1 MKNRLFKVMLTMGAV
16 AMICA
21 CGDDSGSNGNAENTT
36 VPTSDSG
43 VTPTSAENSVCANFV
58 VFHTG
63 WVLDAIPEDGYW
75 VLDKETTLAG
85 KGIVYRMDGDSIPG
99 LFFVMSEDGVSNIMV
114 GDEPFMAIDMATLP
128 LCEKNAT
135 IDPETG
141 EIIKSSESSAP
152 ASSGAVAS
160 SGSVNPGSS
169 GTVNP
174 GSSTNPADPTSS
186 GAVAGSSGSVAGSSA
201 SVVPESSSSD
211 PDLGPD
217 GFPTLESYGDP
228 PAEYTKDILS
238 NGKTGWSS
246 RYWDACKP
254 HCSWLSSVDTTS
266 EEKYQAGMTVAR
278 NCNIH
283 DVEVPAFTLG
293 HAVQQYWMGYEGTN
307 SACVNSNAGGTY
319 TCTDMA
325 PIAVNDQLSYG
336 YVAAPGAQFG
346 GGCGKCFHLQFNG
359 GNHAND
365 VKDTHKALKGKHMIV
380 MASNIGY
387 DVEAGQYDML
397 VPGGG
402 VGAFNAL
409 STQIGVPASGLGANG
424 GGFLTECQQT
434 LGWDNTVEAYQE
446 CVLKKCDEVFKDW
459 PNLLRGC
466 RWYAEWYMAAD
477 NPTYNWEEV
486 ECPQY
491 LVDHYLTTFNT
502 TLENRWRW
510 HDDWS
515 DYKKGDVL
523 DTVYC
528 WKDGEN
534 PNDPNGKGAG
544 CAP

>member
-1 MKNRLFKVMLTMGAV
+1 MKRKLFKSMIAAGAV

-21 CGDDSGSNGNAENTT
+21 CGDDSNSSGA
-36 VPTSDSG
+36 SDQ
-43 VTPTSAENSVCANFV
+43 P
-58 VFHTG
+58 
-63 WVLDAIPEDGYW
+63 
-75 VLDKETTLAG
+75 
-85 KGIVYRMDGDSIPG
+85 IPG
-99 LFFVMSEDGVSNIMV
+99 I
-114 GDEPFMAIDMATLP
+114 
-128 LCEKNAT
+128 
-135 IDPETG
+135 
-141 EIIKSSESSAP
+141 SSESADP
-152 ASSGAVAS
+152 QNQQ
-160 SGSVNPGSS
+160 NPGLSS
-169 GTVNP
+169 AITDPQN
-174 GSSTNPADPTSS
+174 PTSS
-186 GAVAGSSGSVAGSSA
+186 STEPVADNPCNKLVLTSAAWLLNVGTEWLIYSDGSVTDFAGNNVGLYADGVINNVAGEPVMQNVDLTVLPICQPNATVDPKTGEVTVVSSSSVGGTNPTSSTGTTP
-201 SVVPESSSSD
+201 VESSSSVNTN
-211 PDLGPD
+211 PDLD
-217 GFPTLESYGDP
+217 ANGFPTIESYGEP
-228 PAEYTKDILS
+228 PAAYTKDILS

-266 EEKYQAGMTVAR
+266 EETYQAGGTVAR

-307 SACVNSNAGGTY
+307 SACVNENAGGTY

-325 PIAVNDQLSYG
+325 PIQVNENLSYG
-336 YVAAPGAQFG
+336 YVAAPGGQFG

-365 VKDTHKALKGKHMIV
+365 VKATHKALKGKHMIV

-387 DVEAGQYDML
+387 DVEEGQYDML

-409 STQIGVPASGLGANG
+409 SMQIGVPASGLGANG
-424 GGFLTECQQT
+424 GGFLTECQQS

-446 CVLKKCDEVFKDW
+446 CVIKKCDEVFKDW

-491 LVDHYLTTFNT
+491 LIDHYMTTFNT
-502 TLENRWRW
+502 TKENRWRW
-510 HDDWS
+510 KDDWS
-515 DYKKGDVL
+515 DYKKGDEL
-523 DTVYC
+523 ETQDCLTDEY
-528 WKDGEN
+528 
-534 PNDPNGKGAG
+534 PQG

>member
-1 MKNRLFKVMLTMGAV
+1 MKNRFTKFMIAAGAMALV
-16 AMICA
+16 CA
-21 CGDDSGSNGNAENTT
+21 CSDDPSNSTGSETCNSLNG
-36 VPTSDSG
+36 
-43 VTPTSAENSVCANFV
+43 C
-58 VFHTG
+58 
-63 WVLDAIPEDGYW
+63 DG
-75 VLDKETTLAG
+75 
-85 KGIVYRMDGDSIPG
+85 
-99 LFFVMSEDGVSNIMV
+99 
-114 GDEPFMAIDMATLP
+114 
-128 LCEKNAT
+128 
-135 IDPETG
+135 
-141 EIIKSSESSAP
+141 SSA
-152 ASSGAVAS
+152 VI
-160 SGSVNPGSS
+160 
-169 GTVNP
+169 
-174 GSSTNPADPTSS
+174 DPTSS
-186 GAVAGSSGSVAGSSA
+186 AVVGPNSSAVVPGSSA
-201 SVVPESSSSD
+201 AVDPNSSAVIDPTSSTVVDPNSSAALPVSSSSVGPASSAVVESSSSD
-211 PDLGPD
+211 PELDAN
-217 GFPTLESYGDP
+217 GFPTLESYGP
-228 PAEYTKDILS
+228 PPEAYTKDILS

-266 EEKYQAGMTVAR
+266 EETYQAGRTVAR

-325 PIAVNDQLSYG
+325 PIQVNENLSYG
-336 YVAAPGAQFG
+336 YVAGSG
-346 GGCGKCFHLQFNG
+346 GLYKYGCGKCYHLQYNG

-365 VKDTHKALKGKHMIV
+365 VKATHKALKGKHVVV
-380 MASNIGY
+380 MVSNIGY
-387 DVEAGQYDML
+387 DVEDGQFDLM

-466 RWYAEWYMAAD
+466 RWYAEWFMAAD
-477 NPTYNWEEV
+477 NPTFNWEEV
-486 ECPQY
+486 DCPQY
-491 LVDHYLTTFNT
+491 LIDHYMTTINT
-502 TLENRWRW
+502 TKDNRYRWR
-510 HDDWS
+510 DDWS

>member
-1 MKNRLFKVMLTMGAV
+1 MRMFCFRMAAALATV
-16 AMICA
+16 ALVLA
-21 CGDDSGSNGNAENTT
+21 C
-36 VPTSDSG
+36 SD
-43 VTPTSAENSVCANFV
+43 E
-58 VFHTG
+58 
-63 WVLDAIPEDGYW
+63 
-75 VLDKETTLAG
+75 
-85 KGIVYRMDGDSIPG
+85 
-99 LFFVMSEDGVSNIMV
+99 
-114 GDEPFMAIDMATLP
+114 
-128 LCEKNAT
+128 
-135 IDPETG
+135 
-141 EIIKSSESSAP
+141 SESSP
-152 ASSGAVAS
+152 NGGQQGNTSDFICQGAVIPVPS
-160 SGSVNPGSS
+160 HVFIKDEVKLFIGSTDNVVRTVDGQNFGIYTDVDGTITLGDGSVYQTGVQTTLLPFCEANAVYDPLSGELVVESSSSADPGNTSQPTSSSNPVNGSS
-169 GTVNP
+169 GVVGT
-174 GSSTNPADPTSS
+174 SSSGNNPANSSDNPTNSSSS
-186 GAVAGSSGSVAGSSA
+186 GNPQGPSNPDASSSSSVPA
-201 SVVPESSSSD
+201 ESSSSD
-211 PDLGPD
+211 VPRDAN
-217 GFPTLESYGDP
+217 GFPTLESYGP
-228 PAEYTKDILS
+228 PPEAYTKDILS

-266 EEKYQAGMTVAR
+266 EAAYQAGGTVAR

-293 HAVQQYWMGYEGTN
+293 HAVQDYWMGYEGTN
-307 SACVNSNAGGTY
+307 SACVNNNAGGTY

-325 PIAVNDQLSYG
+325 PIKVTDNLSYG

-359 GNHAND
+359 GNHADD
-365 VKDTHKALKGKHMIV
+365 VKETHLALKGKHMIV

-424 GGFLTECQQT
+424 GGFLTECQQS
-434 LGWDNTVEAYQE
+434 LGWDNTAESYQN
-446 CVLKKCDEVFKDW
+446 CVIQKCEEVFKDW

-466 RWYAEWYMAAD
+466 KWYAEWYMAAD

-491 LVDHYLTTFNT
+491 LIDHYLTTFNT

-534 PNDPNGKGAG
+534 PKDPNGKGAG

>member
-1 MKNRLFKVMLTMGAV
+1 MKKRLLSSLCAASAV
-16 AMICA
+16 AMFIG
-21 CGDDSGSNGNAENTT
+21 CGDDSATPIA
-36 VPTSDSG
+36 PTQASSSSQVVNIVSSSD
-43 VTPTSAENSVCANFV
+43 VAQN
-58 VFHTG
+58 
-63 WVLDAIPEDGYW
+63 
-75 VLDKETTLAG
+75 
-85 KGIVYRMDGDSIPG
+85 
-99 LFFVMSEDGVSNIMV
+99 
-114 GDEPFMAIDMATLP
+114 
-128 LCEKNAT
+128 
-135 IDPETG
+135 
-141 EIIKSSESSAP
+141 P
-152 ASSGAVAS
+152 ASSSAIV
-160 SGSVNPGSS
+160 SGSSDSNPVSSSSVIAPPGSS
-169 GTVNP
+169 SSVVNP
-174 GSSTNPADPTSS
+174 SQSSSSANPTSS
-186 GAVAGSSGSVAGSSA
+186 DTPASSA
-201 SVVPESSSSD
+201 AESSSSNNPELD
-211 PDLGPD
+211 AN
-217 GFPTLESYGDP
+217 GFPTLESYGP
-228 PAEYTKDILS
+228 PPESYTKDILS

-266 EEKYQAGMTVAR
+266 EETYQAGMTVAR

-307 SACVNSNAGGTY
+307 SACVNNNAGGTY

-325 PIAVNDQLSYG
+325 PIQVNENLSYG
-336 YVAAPGAQFG
+336 YVAGSG
-346 GGCGKCFHLQFNG
+346 GLYKYGCGKCYHLQYNG

-365 VKDTHKALKGKHMIV
+365 VKATHKALKGKHVVV
-380 MASNIGY
+380 MVSNIGY
-387 DVEAGQYDML
+387 DVEDGQFDLM

-409 STQIGVPASGLGANG
+409 SAQIGVPPSGLGANG
-424 GGFLTECQQT
+424 GGFLSECQTT

-466 RWYAEWYMAAD
+466 RWYAEWFMAAD
-477 NPTYNWEEV
+477 NPTFNWEEV

-491 LVDHYLTTFNT
+491 LVDHYMTTFNT
-502 TLENRWRW
+502 TKENRWRW

-544 CAP
+544 CQP

>member
-1 MKNRLFKVMLTMGAV
+1 MKRKLFKSMIAAGAV

-21 CGDDSGSNGNAENTT
+21 CGDDSASSNPATPIADNGCAKAVVTADAWLLNNWVIYADGNVTDLAGNAIGYFDAGVVMDLNGAPLAQNVNLADLTMCPANAAVDPQTGVIEKFSSSSVTT
-36 VPTSDSG
+36 DPTNPTSSAGATNPTDPTNPTSSAG
-43 VTPTSAENSVCANFV
+43 VTDPTEPTNPTSS
-58 VFHTG
+58 
-63 WVLDAIPEDGYW
+63 
-75 VLDKETTLAG
+75 AG
-85 KGIVYRMDGDSIPG
+85 G
-99 LFFVMSEDGVSNIMV
+99 
-114 GDEPFMAIDMATLP
+114 
-128 LCEKNAT
+128 
-135 IDPETG
+135 
-141 EIIKSSESSAP
+141 
-152 ASSGAVAS
+152 
-160 SGSVNPGSS
+160 
-169 GTVNP
+169 
-174 GSSTNPADPTSS
+174 TNPTDPTSS
-186 GAVAGSSGSVAGSSA
+186 AGTEPTV
-201 SVVPESSSSD
+201 SSSSVNTN
-211 PDLGPD
+211 PELGPD
-217 GFPTLESYGDP
+217 GFPTLESYGAP
-228 PAEYTKDILS
+228 PEAYTKDILS

-266 EEKYQAGMTVAR
+266 EETYKAGRTVAR

-307 SACVNSNAGGTY
+307 SACVNENAGGTY

-325 PIAVNDQLSYG
+325 PIQVTENLSYG

-365 VKDTHKALKGKHMIV
+365 VKATHKALKGKHMIV

-387 DVEAGQYDML
+387 DVEEGQYDML

-409 STQIGVPASGLGANG
+409 SMQIGVPASGLGANG
-424 GGFLTECQQT
+424 GGFLTECQQS

-446 CVLKKCDEVFKDW
+446 CVIKKCDEVFKDW

-466 RWYAEWYMAAD
+466 KWYAEWYMAAD

-486 ECPQY
+486 GCPQY
-491 LVDHYLTTFNT
+491 LVDHYMTTINT
-502 TLENRWRW
+502 KIENRFRWR
-510 HDDWS
+510 DDWS
-515 DYKKGDVL
+515 DYKKGDAL
-523 DTVYC
+523 ETQECLTDEY
-528 WKDGEN
+528 
-534 PNDPNGKGAG
+534 PQG

>member
-1 MKNRLFKVMLTMGAV
+1 MKRKLFKSMIAAGAV

-21 CGDDSGSNGNAENTT
+21 CGDDSNSSGA
-36 VPTSDSG
+36 SDQ
-43 VTPTSAENSVCANFV
+43 P
-58 VFHTG
+58 
-63 WVLDAIPEDGYW
+63 
-75 VLDKETTLAG
+75 
-85 KGIVYRMDGDSIPG
+85 IPG
-99 LFFVMSEDGVSNIMV
+99 I
-114 GDEPFMAIDMATLP
+114 
-128 LCEKNAT
+128 
-135 IDPETG
+135 
-141 EIIKSSESSAP
+141 SSESADP
-152 ASSGAVAS
+152 QNQQ
-160 SGSVNPGSS
+160 NPGLSS
-169 GTVNP
+169 AITDPQN
-174 GSSTNPADPTSS
+174 PTSS
-186 GAVAGSSGSVAGSSA
+186 STEPVADNPCNKLVLTSAAWLLNVGTEWLIYSDGSVTDFAGNNVGLYADGVINNVAGEPVMQNVDLTVLPICQPNATVDPKTGEVTVVSSSSVGGTNPTSSTGTTP
-201 SVVPESSSSD
+201 VESSSSVNTN
-211 PDLGPD
+211 PDLD
-217 GFPTLESYGDP
+217 ANGFPTIESYGEP
-228 PAEYTKDILS
+228 PAAYTKDILS

-266 EEKYQAGMTVAR
+266 EETYQAGGTVAR

-307 SACVNSNAGGTY
+307 SACVNENAGGTY

-325 PIAVNDQLSYG
+325 PIQVNENLSYG
-336 YVAAPGAQFG
+336 YVAAPGGQFG

-365 VKDTHKALKGKHMIV
+365 VKATHKALKGKHMIV

-387 DVEAGQYDML
+387 DVEEGQYDML

-409 STQIGVPASGLGANG
+409 SMQIGVPASGLGANG
-424 GGFLTECQQT
+424 GGFLTECQAS

-446 CVLKKCDEVFKDW
+446 CVIKKCDEVSKDW

-491 LVDHYLTTFNT
+491 LIDHYMTTFNT
-502 TLENRWRW
+502 TKENRWRW
-510 HDDWS
+510 KDDWS
-515 DYKKGDVL
+515 DYKKGDEL
-523 DTVYC
+523 ETQDCLTDEY
-528 WKDGEN
+528 
-534 PNDPNGKGAG
+534 PQG

>member
-1 MKNRLFKVMLTMGAV
+1 MKNNLFKVFAATAMV
-16 AMICA
+16 SMICS
-21 CGDDSGSNGNAENTT
+21 CGDDSGSDVGTPAENATQ
-36 VPTSDSG
+36 
-43 VTPTSAENSVCANFV
+43 SACAKYA
-58 VFHTG
+58 VFGQG
-63 WVLDAIPEDGYW
+63 WVLEMGQIGYW
-75 VLDKETTLAG
+75 VLDEATALAG
-85 KGIVYRMDGDSIPG
+85 QGKLIDQAG
-99 LFFVMSEDGVSNIMV
+99 ETVSNAYFVIE
-114 GDEPFMAIDMATLP
+114 GSTANIFQDGELFMTADLEALQKCP
-128 LCEKNAT
+128 ANAT
-135 IDPETG
+135 KDPDTG
-141 EIIKSSESSAP
+141 EILVSSAAAP
-152 ASSGAVAS
+152 ASSATVPQSNGNQSSADAPLS
-160 SGSVNPGSS
+160 SGSAPLSSAGTNPGSS
-169 GTVNP
+169 
-174 GSSTNPADPTSS
+174 
-186 GAVAGSSGSVAGSSA
+186 VAQPGSSGSVVPGSSA
-201 SVVPESSSSD
+201 DVVPESSSSKD
-211 PDLGPD
+211 PDLD
-217 GFPTLESYGDP
+217 ENGFPTLESYGDP
-228 PAEYTKDILS
+228 PAAYTKDILN

-266 EEKYQAGMTVAR
+266 EEKYQAGRTVAR

-307 SACVNSNAGGTY
+307 SACVNNNAGGTY

-325 PIAVNDQLSYG
+325 PIQVTENLSYG

-365 VKDTHKALKGKHMIV
+365 VKETHLALKGKHMVV
-380 MASNIGY
+380 MASNIGH
-387 DVEAGQYDML
+387 DVEAGQYDMM

-424 GGFLTECQQT
+424 GGFLTECQQS
-434 LGWDNTVEAYQE
+434 LGWDNTVEAYQQ
-446 CVLKKCDEVFKDW
+446 CVIKKCDEVFKDW

-466 RWYAEWYMAAD
+466 KWYAEWFMAAD

-491 LVDHYLTTFNT
+491 LIDHYLTTFNT

>member
-1 MKNRLFKVMLTMGAV
+1 MAAALATV
-16 AMICA
+16 ALVLA
-21 CGDDSGSNGNAENTT
+21 C
-36 VPTSDSG
+36 SD
-43 VTPTSAENSVCANFV
+43 E
-58 VFHTG
+58 
-63 WVLDAIPEDGYW
+63 
-75 VLDKETTLAG
+75 
-85 KGIVYRMDGDSIPG
+85 
-99 LFFVMSEDGVSNIMV
+99 
-114 GDEPFMAIDMATLP
+114 
-128 LCEKNAT
+128 
-135 IDPETG
+135 
-141 EIIKSSESSAP
+141 SESSP
-152 ASSGAVAS
+152 NGGQQGNTSDFICQGAVIPVPS
-160 SGSVNPGSS
+160 HVFIKDEVKLFIGSTDNVVRTVDGQNFGIYTDVDGTITLGDGSVYQTGVQTTLLPFCEANAVYDPLSGELVVESSSSADPGNTSQPTSSSNPVNGSS
-169 GTVNP
+169 GVVGT
-174 GSSTNPADPTSS
+174 SSSGNNPANSSDNPTNSSSS
-186 GAVAGSSGSVAGSSA
+186 GNPQGPSNPDASSSSSVPA
-201 SVVPESSSSD
+201 ESSSSD
-211 PDLGPD
+211 VPRDAN
-217 GFPTLESYGDP
+217 GFPTLESYGP
-228 PAEYTKDILS
+228 PPEAYTKDILS

-266 EEKYQAGMTVAR
+266 EAAYQAGGTVAR

-293 HAVQQYWMGYEGTN
+293 HAVQDYWMGYEGTN
-307 SACVNSNAGGTY
+307 SACVNNNAGGTY

-325 PIAVNDQLSYG
+325 PIKVTDNLSYG

-365 VKDTHKALKGKHMIV
+365 VKETHLALKGKHMIV

-424 GGFLTECQQT
+424 GGFLTECQQS
-434 LGWDNTVEAYQE
+434 LGWDNTAESYQN
-446 CVLKKCDEVFKDW
+446 CVIQKCEEVFKDW

-466 RWYAEWYMAAD
+466 KWYAEWYMAAD

-491 LVDHYLTTFNT
+491 LIDHYLTTFNT

-534 PNDPNGKGAG
+534 PKDPNGKGAG

>member
-1 MKNRLFKVMLTMGAV
+1 MKRKLFKSILTASAV

-21 CGDDSGSNGNAENTT
+21 CGDD
-36 VPTSDSG
+36 
-43 VTPTSAENSVCANFV
+43 AN
-58 VFHTG
+58 
-63 WVLDAIPEDGYW
+63 
-75 VLDKETTLAG
+75 
-85 KGIVYRMDGDSIPG
+85 
-99 LFFVMSEDGVSNIMV
+99 
-114 GDEPFMAIDMATLP
+114 
-128 LCEKNAT
+128 
-135 IDPETG
+135 
-141 EIIKSSESSAP
+141 
-152 ASSGAVAS
+152 SSGASDQQPLSGLS
-160 SGSVNPGSS
+160 SETSNPQNQQNPGLSS
-169 GTVNP
+169 AN
-174 GSSTNPADPTSS
+174 TNPQNPTSS
-186 GAVAGSSGSVAGSSA
+186 STEPVADNPCNKLVLTSAAWLLNVGTEWLIYSDGSVTDFAGNNVGLYADGVINNVAGEPVMQNVDLTVLPICQPNATVDPKTGEVTVVSSSSVGGTNPTSSTGTTP
-201 SVVPESSSSD
+201 VESSSSVNTN
-211 PDLGPD
+211 PDLD
-217 GFPTLESYGDP
+217 ANGFPTIESYGEP
-228 PAEYTKDILS
+228 SAAYTKDILS

-266 EEKYQAGMTVAR
+266 EETYQAGGTVAR

-307 SACVNSNAGGTY
+307 SACVNENAGGTY

-325 PIAVNDQLSYG
+325 PIQVNENLSYG
-336 YVAAPGAQFG
+336 YVAAPGGQFG

-365 VKDTHKALKGKHMIV
+365 VKATHKALKGKHMIV

-387 DVEAGQYDML
+387 DVEEGQYDML

-409 STQIGVPASGLGANG
+409 SMQIGVPASGLGANG
-424 GGFLTECQQT
+424 GGFLTECQAS

-446 CVLKKCDEVFKDW
+446 CVIKKCDEVFKDW

-491 LVDHYLTTFNT
+491 LIDHYMTTFNT
-502 TLENRWRW
+502 TKENRWRW
-510 HDDWS
+510 KDDWS
-515 DYKKGDVL
+515 DYKKGDEL
-523 DTVYC
+523 ETQDCLTDEY
-528 WKDGEN
+528 
-534 PNDPNGKGAG
+534 PQG

>member
-1 MKNRLFKVMLTMGAV
+1 MKNRFTKFMIAAGAMALV
-16 AMICA
+16 CA
-21 CGDDSGSNGNAENTT
+21 CGDDPSSPNNPQPGAS
-36 VPTSDSG
+36 
-43 VTPTSAENSVCANFV
+43 SAV
-58 VFHTG
+58 
-63 WVLDAIPEDGYW
+63 
-75 VLDKETTLAG
+75 
-85 KGIVYRMDGDSIPG
+85 
-99 LFFVMSEDGVSNIMV
+99 
-114 GDEPFMAIDMATLP
+114 
-128 LCEKNAT
+128 
-135 IDPETG
+135 IDPN
-141 EIIKSSESSAP
+141 SSA
-152 ASSGAVAS
+152 V
-160 SGSVNPGSS
+160 V
-169 GTVNP
+169 P
-174 GSSTNPADPTSS
+174 GSSTGIDPNSS
-186 GAVAGSSGSVAGSSA
+186 AAVPGSSA
-201 SVVPESSSSD
+201 VVPGSSETVPGSSTVVPGSSAVAPGSSAVVPGSSETVPVSSSSD
-211 PDLGPD
+211 VPRDEN
-217 GFPTLESYGDP
+217 GFPTLESYGP
-228 PAEYTKDILS
+228 PPEAYTKDILS

-266 EEKYQAGMTVAR
+266 EAAYQAGGTVAR

-307 SACVNSNAGGTY
+307 SACVNNNAGGTY

-325 PIAVNDQLSYG
+325 PIQVNENLSYG

-365 VKDTHKALKGKHMIV
+365 VKATHKALKGKHMIV

-424 GGFLTECQQT
+424 GGFMTECQQS

-466 RWYAEWYMAAD
+466 RWYAEWYMTAD

-491 LVDHYLTTFNT
+491 LIDHYMTSFNT
-502 TLENRWRW
+502 TRENRWRW

>member
-1 MKNRLFKVMLTMGAV
+1 MRMFCFRMTAAVATLALVSACTDESESSPNGGQQGNTSDFICQGAV
-16 AMICA
+16 IPVSSRVFIKDEVKLFIGSTDNIVRTADGQNFGIYTEVDGTITL
-21 CGDDSGSNGNAENTT
+21 GDGSVYQTGVQTTLLPVCEANAVYDPLSGELVVESSSSADPGNTSQPTSGSN
-36 VPTSDSG
+36 P
-43 VTPTSAENSVCANFV
+43 
-58 VFHTG
+58 
-63 WVLDAIPEDGYW
+63 
-75 VLDKETTLAG
+75 
-85 KGIVYRMDGDSIPG
+85 
-99 LFFVMSEDGVSNIMV
+99 
-114 GDEPFMAIDMATLP
+114 
-128 LCEKNAT
+128 
-135 IDPETG
+135 
-141 EIIKSSESSAP
+141 
-152 ASSGAVAS
+152 
-160 SGSVNPGSS
+160 VNGSS
-169 GTVNP
+169 GVV
-174 GSSTNPADPTSS
+174 GASSSSNNPANSS
-186 GAVAGSSGSVAGSSA
+186 GNPTNSSSSGNPQGPSNPDASSSSSVPA
-201 SVVPESSSSD
+201 ESSSSD
-211 PDLGPD
+211 VPRDAN
-217 GFPTLESYGDP
+217 GFPTLESYGP
-228 PAEYTKDILS
+228 PPEAYTKDILS

-266 EEKYQAGMTVAR
+266 EAAYQAGGTVAR

-293 HAVQQYWMGYEGTN
+293 HSVQEYWMGYEGTN
-307 SACVNSNAGGTY
+307 SACVNNNAGGTY

-325 PIAVNDQLSYG
+325 PIQVTDNLSYG

-365 VKDTHKALKGKHMIV
+365 VKETHLALKGKHMIV

-424 GGFLTECQQT
+424 GGFMTECQQS

-466 RWYAEWYMAAD
+466 RWYAEWYMTAD

-515 DYKKGDVL
+515 NYKKGDVL

-534 PNDPNGKGAG
+534 PKDPNGKGAG

>member
-1 MKNRLFKVMLTMGAV
+1 MFCFRMAAALATV
-16 AMICA
+16 ALVLA
-21 CGDDSGSNGNAENTT
+21 C
-36 VPTSDSG
+36 SD
-43 VTPTSAENSVCANFV
+43 E
-58 VFHTG
+58 
-63 WVLDAIPEDGYW
+63 
-75 VLDKETTLAG
+75 
-85 KGIVYRMDGDSIPG
+85 
-99 LFFVMSEDGVSNIMV
+99 
-114 GDEPFMAIDMATLP
+114 
-128 LCEKNAT
+128 
-135 IDPETG
+135 
-141 EIIKSSESSAP
+141 SESSP
-152 ASSGAVAS
+152 NGGQQGNTSDFICQGAVIPVPS
-160 SGSVNPGSS
+160 HVFIKDEVKLFIGSTDNVVRTVDGQNFGIYTDVDGTITLGDGSVYQTGVQTTLLPFCEANAVYDPLSGELVVESSSSADPGNTSQPTSSSNPVNGSS
-169 GTVNP
+169 GVVGT
-174 GSSTNPADPTSS
+174 SSSGNNPANSSDNPTNSSSS
-186 GAVAGSSGSVAGSSA
+186 GNPQGPSNPDASSSSSVPA
-201 SVVPESSSSD
+201 ESSSSD
-211 PDLGPD
+211 VPRDAN
-217 GFPTLESYGDP
+217 GFPTLESYGP
-228 PAEYTKDILS
+228 PPEAYTKDILS

-266 EEKYQAGMTVAR
+266 EAAYQAGGTVAR

-293 HAVQQYWMGYEGTN
+293 HAVQDYWMGYEGTN
-307 SACVNSNAGGTY
+307 SACVNNNAGGTY

-325 PIAVNDQLSYG
+325 PIKVTDNLSYG

-365 VKDTHKALKGKHMIV
+365 VKETHLALKGKHMIV

-424 GGFLTECQQT
+424 GGFLTECQQS
-434 LGWDNTVEAYQE
+434 LGWDNTAESYQN
-446 CVLKKCDEVFKDW
+446 CVIQKCEEVFKDW

-466 RWYAEWYMAAD
+466 KWYAEWYMAAD

-491 LVDHYLTTFNT
+491 LIDHYLTTFNT

-534 PNDPNGKGAG
+534 PKDPNGKGAG

>member
-1 MKNRLFKVMLTMGAV
+1 MKNRFTRFMVV
-16 AMICA
+16 ASAMALICA
-21 CGDDSGSNGNAENTT
+21 CGDDPSNG
-36 VPTSDSG
+36 PTSE
-43 VTPTSAENSVCANFV
+43 TCNSLNGCDGSSV
-58 VFHTG
+58 V
-63 WVLDAIPEDGYW
+63 
-75 VLDKETTLAG
+75 
-85 KGIVYRMDGDSIPG
+85 
-99 LFFVMSEDGVSNIMV
+99 
-114 GDEPFMAIDMATLP
+114 
-128 LCEKNAT
+128 
-135 IDPETG
+135 IDPN
-141 EIIKSSESSAP
+141 SSAVVP
-152 ASSGAVAS
+152 GSSGAV
-160 SGSVNPGSS
+160 V
-169 GTVNP
+169 P
-174 GSSTNPADPTSS
+174 GSSTVIDPTSS
-186 GAVAGSSGSVAGSSA
+186 GAVDPNSSAVVPGSSA
-201 SVVPESSSSD
+201 VAPGSSAVAPGSSAVVPGSSETVPVSSSSEVPLD
-211 PDLGPD
+211 DN
-217 GFPTLESYGDP
+217 GFPTLESYGP
-228 PAEYTKDILS
+228 PPEAYTKDILS

-266 EEKYQAGMTVAR
+266 EAAYQAGGTVAR

-307 SACVNSNAGGTY
+307 SACVNNNAGGTY

-325 PIAVNDQLSYG
+325 PIQVSENLSYG

-365 VKDTHKALKGKHMIV
+365 VKETHKALKGKHMIV

-424 GGFLTECQQT
+424 GGFLTECQQS
-434 LGWDNTVEAYQE
+434 LGWDNTVEAYQQ
-446 CVLKKCDEVFKDW
+446 CVLDKCDQVFKAW

-486 ECPQY
+486 E
-491 LVDHYLTTFNT
+491 
-502 TLENRWRW
+502 
-510 HDDWS
+510 
-515 DYKKGDVL
+515 
-523 DTVYC
+523 
-528 WKDGEN
+528 
-534 PNDPNGKGAG
+534 
-544 CAP
+544 

>member
-1 MKNRLFKVMLTMGAV
+1 MKKVLLSSLLAVGAV
-16 AMICA
+16 SMFSA
-21 CGDDSGSNGNAENTT
+21 CSDD
-36 VPTSDSG
+36 VPSPF
-43 VTPTSAENSVCANFV
+43 TPSTA
-58 VFHTG
+58 
-63 WVLDAIPEDGYW
+63 
-75 VLDKETTLAG
+75 
-85 KGIVYRMDGDSIPG
+85 
-99 LFFVMSEDGVSNIMV
+99 
-114 GDEPFMAIDMATLP
+114 
-128 LCEKNAT
+128 
-135 IDPETG
+135 
-141 EIIKSSESSAP
+141 
-152 ASSGAVAS
+152 ASSSSLDWFVGSSSSVDGNSNLGSSSSVA
-160 SGSVNPGSS
+160 PGSS
-169 GTVNP
+169 ASN
-174 GSSTNPADPTSS
+174 SSSSVVVPPNSATSSSNGGPSQSSSSVDPTSS
-186 GAVAGSSGSVAGSSA
+186 ATPTSSA
-201 SVVPESSSSD
+201 AESSSSAE
-211 PDLGPD
+211 PEVGAD
-217 GFPTLESYGDP
+217 GFPTIESYGPP

-266 EEKYQAGMTVAR
+266 EEKYQAGRTVAR

-307 SACVNSNAGGTY
+307 SACVNNNAGGTY

-325 PIAVNDQLSYG
+325 PIQVNENLSYG

-365 VKDTHKALKGKHMIV
+365 VKATHKALKGKHMIV

-387 DVEAGQYDML
+387 DVEEGQYDML

-424 GGFLTECQQT
+424 GGFLSECQIS

-491 LVDHYLTTFNT
+491 LVDHYMTTYNT

-515 DYKKGDVL
+515 DFKKGDVL

-544 CAP
+544 CQP

>member
-1 MKNRLFKVMLTMGAV
+1 MRMLSFKSVAALGAV
-16 AMICA
+16 ALLSA
-21 CGDDSGSNGNAENTT
+21 CSDGTSTSHSAEADNACVGSKVVAPSRAYSGNGTQLLIEEDGFVVKTFDGENFGLYIPEDAAIYTGDGQVFAQGVLLGNLTSCPVNATYDPSTGEILVESSSSSAPDNS
-36 VPTSDSG
+36 VPTSTDTPSNGKSSATVPGQGSSSSG
-43 VTPTSAENSVCANFV
+43 NGPTSAN
-58 VFHTG
+58 
-63 WVLDAIPEDGYW
+63 PQ
-75 VLDKETTLAG
+75 
-85 KGIVYRMDGDSIPG
+85 
-99 LFFVMSEDGVSNIMV
+99 
-114 GDEPFMAIDMATLP
+114 
-128 LCEKNAT
+128 
-135 IDPETG
+135 
-141 EIIKSSESSAP
+141 
-152 ASSGAVAS
+152 SGASS
-160 SGSVNPGSS
+160 SGSQPGKDQPGQDQPGVSSSS
-169 GTVNP
+169 GT
-174 GSSTNPADPTSS
+174 PA
-186 GAVAGSSGSVAGSSA
+186 
-201 SVVPESSSSD
+201 ESSSSD
-211 PDLGPD
+211 VPRDAN
-217 GFPTLESYGDP
+217 GFPTLESYGP
-228 PAEYTKDILS
+228 PPEAYTKDILS

-266 EEKYQAGMTVAR
+266 EEKYQAGGTVAR

-307 SACVNSNAGGTY
+307 SACVNNNAGGTY

-325 PIAVNDQLSYG
+325 PIQVTENLSYG

-365 VKDTHKALKGKHMIV
+365 VKETHKALKGKHMIV

-424 GGFLTECQQT
+424 GGFMTECQQS

-446 CVLKKCDEVFKDW
+446 CVLKKCDEVFKNW

-466 RWYAEWYMAAD
+466 RWYAEWYMTAD

-534 PNDPNGKGAG
+534 PKDPNGKGAG
-544 CAP
+544 CEP